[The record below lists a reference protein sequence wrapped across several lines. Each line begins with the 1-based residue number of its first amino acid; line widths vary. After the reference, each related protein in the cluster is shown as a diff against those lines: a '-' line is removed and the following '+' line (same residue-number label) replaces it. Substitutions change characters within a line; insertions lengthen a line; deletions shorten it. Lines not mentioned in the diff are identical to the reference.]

1 MFDTITNLVLAAA
14 PAADVAAGEVA
25 AEEAALYTGSSMA
38 MSLGMIVLMI
48 VIFYF
53 FIIRPQK
60 KKEQSQKKLR
70 DNIQIGDEIC
80 TIGGIIGIVV
90 KKAEDNLVI
99 ETGTDRSKLRI
110 RTWAVSENLTVHDVT
125 EETLAK

>member
-1 MFDTITNLVLAAA
+1 MIEHIMLATGTAGEAA
-14 PAADVAAGEVA
+14 PAGDMGA
-25 AEEAALYTGSSMA
+25 YTGGSMF

-60 KKEQSQKKLR
+60 KKDQAAKKLR
-70 DNIQIGDEIC
+70 DNIQIGDEIT

-99 ETGTDRSKLRI
+99 ETGTDRSKIRI
-110 RTWAVSENLTVHDVT
+110 KTWAVAENTTVHDVT

>member
-1 MFDTITNLVLAAA
+1 MIENLNLLAAAAA
-14 PAADVAAGEVA
+14 PAAGTDADMAAA
-25 AEEAALYTGSSMA
+25 TQGSML
-38 MSLGMIVLMI
+38 MSLLLIVFMI

-53 FIIRPQK
+53 FMIRPQK
-60 KKEQSQKKLR
+60 KKEQAAKKLR
-70 DNIQIGDEIC
+70 DNIQIGDEVS

-99 ETGTDRSKLRI
+99 ETGTDRSKIRI
-110 RTWAVSENLTVHDVT
+110 KTWAVAENMTVHDVS

>member
-1 MFDTITNLVLAAA
+1 MFENVILAAGT
-14 PAADVAAGEVA
+14 AAGEVA
-25 AEEAALYTGSSMA
+25 AEDAAYAGTSMF

-60 KKEQSQKKLR
+60 KKDQAAKKLR
-70 DNIQIGDEIC
+70 DNLQIGDEIT

-99 ETGTDRSKLRI
+99 ETGTDRSKIRI
-110 RTWAVSENLTVHDVT
+110 KTWSVAENTTIHDAT